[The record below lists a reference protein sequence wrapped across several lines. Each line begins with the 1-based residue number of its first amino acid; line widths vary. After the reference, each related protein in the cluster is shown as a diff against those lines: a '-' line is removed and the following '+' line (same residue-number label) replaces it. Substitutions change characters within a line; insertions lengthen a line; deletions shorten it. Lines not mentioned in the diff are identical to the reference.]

1 MRSASC
7 ETQSAR
13 LISPTASLLAG
24 AHQTATV
31 ARQPA
36 HRVAITSGTIVF
48 GSAGFG
54 EGVPVTGQVPHEFPP
69 LHRTGEAGDRSSTA
83 ATPCPTCGGNKCRVR
98 FDEGAAHP

>member
-36 HRVAITSGTIVF
+36 HRVAI
-48 GSAGFG
+48 
-54 EGVPVTGQVPHEFPP
+54 
-69 LHRTGEAGDRSSTA
+69 
-83 ATPCPTCGGNKCRVR
+83 
-98 FDEGAAHP
+98 